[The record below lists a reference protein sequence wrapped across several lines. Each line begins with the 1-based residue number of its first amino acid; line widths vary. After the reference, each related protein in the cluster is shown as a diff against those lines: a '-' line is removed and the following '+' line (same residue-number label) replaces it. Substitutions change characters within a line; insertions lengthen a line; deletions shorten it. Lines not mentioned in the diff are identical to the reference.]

1 MIELTIPGRGII
13 RLEHLVCDV
22 NGTLAVDGKLVEGVK
37 GRINALRDRLTI
49 HLLTAD
55 TFGRQAAIDQQLSL
69 TAVRLAPAQEIGEEA
84 RQKADYVRRLGAEHV
99 VAIGQGAND
108 SLMLSAAGIGICLLS
123 PEGAAIET
131 LQAANIVVPDILTA
145 LEMIEKP
152 LRMVATLRK

>member
-1 MIELTIPGRGII
+1 MIELSIPGRGII

-55 TFGRQAAIDQQLSL
+55 TFGRQAAIDQQLRL

-99 VAIGQGAND
+99 IAIGQGAND